1 LKSSVATFIKQVER
15 WSDASIDPEALN
27 LSNSLSNLA
36 ASEVFGVLSR
46 IKKMKT
52 LDTFSNPDGWP
63 SAAAAFADDFSTAD
77 RIQAA
82 PWGGYAILG
91 HAELLSLSRNPAVDA
106 MAADTNA
113 MAATPV
119 LGRILDRA
127 LFTQSGP
134 LHRSE
139 RGAMIAA
146 FASLKLQA
154 LTDETV
160 NNVMQAA
167 PERADLRTD
176 LIERAV
182 RATWAAI
189 LGLSLEDAERCEA
202 AVRKMAYLLS
212 PSPRLDMTDV
222 AEAGAMDLNE
232 LCKLALHGSS
242 PFVASLQS
250 SLGADRAVELLAG
263 IAFDGI
269 ETIAVGIDAAMRV
282 AFANCGALQPTA
294 RCADECLRLAS
305 PTPLTMRYTTDV
317 VEICDIVI
325 EPGTPLAMVWAA
337 GNHDPD
343 AFPEPAQFSVE
354 RASRPLTFGM
364 GHHACLGHAL
374 SRSLLARLLMEI
386 ECLHPVKA
394 PLPERWRPL
403 AGDWL
408 FPLRVYVRPN
418 SRSSKRR

>member
-1 LKSSVATFIKQVER
+1 MKSF
-15 WSDASIDPEALN
+15 
-27 LSNSLSNLA
+27 
-36 ASEVFGVLSR
+36 
-46 IKKMKT
+46 
-52 LDTFSNPDGWP
+52 DTFSNPDGWP
-63 SAAAAFADDFSTAD
+63 SASAAFAGDFRTGE

-91 HAELLSLSRNPAVDA
+91 HAELLSLSRNPAADG

-146 FASLKLQA
+146 FASLPLQA

-160 NNVMQAA
+160 HSVMQAA
-167 PERADLRTD
+167 PERIDLRTD

-182 RATWAAI
+182 RATWAAL
-189 LGLSLEDAERCEA
+189 LGLSPENAEGCEA
-202 AVRKMAYLLS
+202 AVRKMACLLS
-212 PSPRLDMTDV
+212 QNPCSDMADV
-222 AEAGAMDLNE
+222 AEVGATDLIE
-232 LCKLALHGSS
+232 FCKIALYGPS

-250 SLGADRAVELLAG
+250 SLGADRAAELLAG

-282 AFANCGALQPTA
+282 AFANREAVRPTA

-317 VEICDIVI
+317 IEISDIVI

-343 AFPEPAQFSVE
+343 AFPDPAQFNAE
-354 RASRPLTFGM
+354 RVSRPLTFGM

-386 ECLHPVKA
+386 ECLHPEKA

-408 FPLRVYVRPN
+408 SPLRVDVKQNAR
-418 SRSSKRR
+418 SRTGR

>member
-1 LKSSVATFIKQVER
+1 ML
-15 WSDASIDPEALN
+15 L
-27 LSNSLSNLA
+27 
-36 ASEVFGVLSR
+36 R
-46 IKKMKT
+46 IKVMKT
-52 LDTFSNPDGWP
+52 LDTFSSLDGWP
-63 SAAAAFADDFSTAD
+63 SAAAAFAGDFRTGD
-77 RIQAA
+77 RIQTA

-91 HAELLSLSRNPAVDA
+91 HAELLSLSRNPAADG

-113 MAATPV
+113 MSATPV

-134 LHRSE
+134 VHRLE

-146 FASLKLQA
+146 FASLPLQA
-154 LTDETV
+154 LTDEAV
-160 NNVMQAA
+160 RGVVQAA
-167 PERADLRTD
+167 PGRADLRVD
-176 LIERAV
+176 LVERIV
-182 RATWAAI
+182 RASWAAL
-189 LGLSLEDAERCEA
+189 LGLSPEDAQRCEA
-202 AVRKMAYLLS
+202 AVKKMAYLLS
-212 PSPRLDMTDV
+212 PNPRSDKADL
-222 AEAGAMDLNE
+222 AEVGAIDLNE
-232 LCKLALHGSS
+232 LCKIALRGPS

-250 SLGADRAVELLAG
+250 SLGADRTVELLAG

-282 AFANCGALQPTA
+282 AFANSKAVRPTS

-317 VEICDIVI
+317 IEVCDIVI

-343 AFPEPAQFSVE
+343 AFPDPEQFNSE
-354 RASRPLTFGM
+354 RSSRPLTFGM
-364 GHHACLGHAL
+364 GNHACLGHAL
-374 SRSLLARLLMEI
+374 SRSLLVRLLMEI
-386 ECLHPVKA
+386 ERLQPEKA

-408 FPLRVYVRPN
+408 FPLRVAVI
-418 SRSSKRR
+418 